1 MESLMKT
8 KLKLHLV
15 LLALLSLAGFA
26 HGQGTAISYQG
37 RLNQAGTPATGLY
50 DFTFAVFAAEAG
62 GAALAGPDE
71 LNAEPVTN
79 GLFNVSLDFG
89 RDIFTGAKRWLEI
102 AVRTNGSVAA
112 YSILSPR
119 QALTPSPYAI
129 FATTSGTAS
138 NMVNGSVVKSL
149 NGLNDIVRLTAGS
162 NVTITPSGNTLTIAS
177 AAAGASGLWS
187 VNGNN
192 AYYAAGNVGIG
203 TTTPARKLTV
213 RTSSLDYGIEHTDGT
228 VRLGTYLDG
237 AAGWLGTIS
246 NHPLKFFVNDG
257 AVPSMTIDGGS
268 TSIASGPGFVA
279 VGTPNGES
287 GTSIKRGDNRADI
300 RFDGSTLKLV
310 AGPGAGPP
318 SSMNGIV
325 VSTAGNVGIG
335 TTTPGAKLH
344 AETSQTYTAAVYG
357 NATGDGGVG
366 VYAQS
371 ASGTAVYADGN
382 ARQSLDKGGF
392 VKAMLY
398 VKNGGIVRCFN
409 GINNTSTDGCGFVVT
424 RNEGLYR
431 INFGFPVSDRF
442 VSLTTEFRTAPN
454 GALTN
459 PTAHYRFFDSTT
471 VEIVTFCQSCGAAP
485 DDFMIILY

>member
-1 MESLMKT
+1 MKT
-8 KLKLHLV
+8 KLIFHLV

-89 RDIFTGAKRWLEI
+89 RDIFAGAKRWLEI

-177 AAAGASGLWS
+177 AAAGASDLWS

-203 TTTPARKLTV
+203 TSTPARKLTV
-213 RTSSLDYGIEHTDGT
+213 LTQGHGIEHTDGN
-228 VRLGTYLDG
+228 VRLGTYLDSTG
-237 AAGWLGTIS
+237 GWLGTVS

-318 SSMNGIV
+318 SSLNGIV

-382 ARQSLDKGGF
+382 ARQSIDKGGF

-398 VKNGGIVRCFN
+398 VDDYGIVRCFN
-409 GINNTSTDGCGFVVT
+409 GVNNTSSGDCGFTVSAPFGFEKGVW
-424 RNEGLYR
+424 R

-442 VSLTTEFRTAPN
+442 VSVTAEY
-454 GALTN
+454 GARGPGDHN
-459 PTAHYRFFDSTT
+459 SGANYRFFDSTT
-471 VEIVTFCQSCGAAP
+471 IEVFIFSSSNSADTRGGN
-485 DDFMIILY
+485 FMIILY